1 MGISVGGIVSGM
13 DTEKIISQLQTVE
26 QKPIAKIQSKQSDY
40 QVKLSAYSMLQSSL
54 NSVKNAA
61 QDLESLDNVSSF
73 SATSSNTG
81 LLSASAESGAVA
93 GNHSVTVNALAS
105 AQKLNSG
112 AFTKTETVGEGTIH
126 LAVGTNTPIDIAVSA
141 TATLSDV
148 AKSINDAGAGV
159 SANVVFDGTSY
170 FLNLTGKKTGAANA
184 ISLTV
189 TEAGTA
195 LPSDPLNQDMT
206 GLSRLVYDGSGTKN
220 LTQIQAA
227 NDADISVDGIT
238 HIKRSSNTITDAISG
253 VTLSLKSADL
263 NTAVTVSVDQDNSLL
278 TMRLNS
284 FVSAFNNLAD
294 TLNNLQSYDPKTQK
308 TGALFGDSTVR
319 RIQSQLRDMIN
330 NPVPGLGTGLNHLS
344 DMGVK
349 ITNTDALATAGKLV
363 LNSKTL
369 NSQLSNNF
377 DSVSKFFTSATK
389 GSEGF
394 SSRMLT
400 TVQSILDT
408 STGTLT
414 VRTKGI
420 QSSIDTL
427 GKQVDSM
434 NARLAD
440 NETRLRTQ
448 FSSLEVLLGQYKN
461 QSDSLTQQL
470 AQIQNSWS
478 SSTSSGG

>member
-1 MGISVGGIVSGM
+1 
-13 DTEKIISQLQTVE
+13 
-26 QKPIAKIQSKQSDY
+26 
-40 QVKLSAYSMLQSSL
+40 
-54 NSVKNAA
+54 
-61 QDLESLDNVSSF
+61 
-73 SATSSNTG
+73 
-81 LLSASAESGAVA
+81 
-93 GNHSVTVNALAS
+93 
-105 AQKLNSG
+105 
-112 AFTKTETVGEGTIH
+112 
-126 LAVGTNTPIDIAVSA
+126 
-141 TATLSDV
+141 
-148 AKSINDAGAGV
+148 
-159 SANVVFDGTSY
+159 
-170 FLNLTGKKTGAANA
+170 
-184 ISLTV
+184 
-189 TEAGTA
+189 
-195 LPSDPLNQDMT
+195 
-206 GLSRLVYDGSGTKN
+206 
-220 LTQIQAA
+220 
-227 NDADISVDGIT
+227 
-238 HIKRSSNTITDAISG
+238 
-253 VTLSLKSADL
+253 
-263 NTAVTVSVDQDNSLL
+263 
-278 TMRLNS
+278 
-284 FVSAFNNLAD
+284 
-294 TLNNLQSYDPKTQK
+294 
-308 TGALFGDSTVR
+308 
-319 RIQSQLRDMIN
+319 
-330 NPVPGLGTGLNHLS
+330 
-344 DMGVK
+344 MGVK

-363 LNSKTL
+363 LNSTTL

-478 SSTSSGG
+478 SSSSSSSG